1 MLILDDD
8 TACSPIALSV
18 GLPGGIQLS
27 KLPDR
32 RNVCEAMAGYRPRV
46 GKPQIGPLGEAPT
59 CQVGR

>member
-27 KLPDR
+27 KLPNR
-32 RNVCEAMAGYRPRV
+32 RNV
-46 GKPQIGPLGEAPT
+46 
-59 CQVGR
+59 